1 MALYDPT
8 PTLEKLRL
16 PVLAIWGSLDNI
28 TMPDKQKPLWEKDL
42 RKARNRDYSLVVVP
56 KGDHDMLEAEVGSSA
71 EMPRLQRF
79 VPEYSVT
86 VLNWLKMRLRGF
98 QYR

>member
-1 MALYDPT
+1 
-8 PTLEKLRL
+8 
-16 PVLAIWGSLDNI
+16 
-28 TMPDKQKPLWEKDL
+28 MPEKQKPLWEKDL
-42 RKARNRDYSLVVVP
+42 TKGGNRDYSLVVVP

-79 VPEYSVT
+79 VPEYSAT